1 MIALSSTKLVGPD
14 DHPTRHPKR
23 CSLPRHHTLGHR
35 LNFLLTHIKSVRVP
49 RADRFGFL
57 RVPPDTF
64 PSQFHPRCHHPKA
77 AISFT
82 QWRWGLL
89 GRSHPTR
96 TVQEASLLGSHHSC
110 CIRDLSGKFLGM
122 RNRTG
127 RLRSLAPLGLGRSSC
142 FHGSFLMVSVRCMC
156 HLGHIPSSQGAK
168 PQPSPNRTCTLNASG
183 SFNLKQVYLDL
194 FLPH

>member
-1 MIALSSTKLVGPD
+1 MGPD

-156 HLGHIPSSQGAK
+156 HLGHKPSSQGAK

-194 FLPH
+194 FLAN